1 VEAVEQIAATRSGL
15 LMCRARIALAA
26 RGRDVLK
33 EKRDQLME
41 EFRRVAD
48 VVLAGSGALDRA
60 AAQGRSA
67 LAMAEAAHGAEEV
80 MSIGLAARREIRLQA
95 RTTTVMGVRIADI
108 EYEPVGRPRTRRGYT
123 LAGSS
128 VYVDRA
134 AEEFESEIALIL
146 ELAAEELRL
155 RRLVNEIGTTTRR
168 VNALESVVIPR
179 LERERRSIQSI
190 LDERERQ
197 DHFRLKR
204 FMKRRA
210 ARIGES
216 Q

>member
-1 VEAVEQIAATRSGL
+1 MEQITATRSEL
-15 LMCRARIALAA
+15 LMCRARMALAV

-41 EFRRVAD
+41 EFRRVAA
-48 VVLAGSGALDRA
+48 VVLAGTGALDRA
-60 AAQGRSA
+60 ATRGRSA
-67 LAMAEAAHGAEEV
+67 LAMAESAHGAEEV
-80 MSIGLAARREIRLQA
+80 MSIGLAARREIPLRA

-108 EYEPVGRPRTRRGYT
+108 EYEPVGRSRTGRGYT

-128 VYVDRA
+128 AYVDRA

-155 RRLVNEIGTTTRR
+155 RRLVSEIGTTTRR

-179 LERERRSIQSI
+179 LERERRAIQSV

-204 FMKRRA
+204 FMARRA
-210 ARIGES
+210 VRIGES
-216 Q
+216 P

>member
-1 VEAVEQIAATRSGL
+1 MEQITATRTGL
-15 LMCRARIALAA
+15 LRCRTRISLAS

-60 AAQGRSA
+60 AIESRSA
-67 LAMAEAAHGAEEV
+67 LARAEAVHGAEEV
-80 MSIGLAARREIRLQA
+80 MSLGLATRREIPLKA
-95 RTTTVMGVRIADI
+95 RTATVMGVRIANI
-108 EYEPVGRPRTRRGYT
+108 EYESVGRPRIGRGYT

-128 VYVDRA
+128 AYVDRA
-134 AEEFESEIALIL
+134 AEGFESVVSLLL

-155 RRLVNEIGTTTRR
+155 RRLVDEIATTTRR
-168 VNALESVVIPR
+168 VNALESVVIPQ
-179 LERERRSIQSI
+179 LEREQRTIQSV

-204 FMKRRA
+204 YMARRA
-210 ARIGES
+210 ARAGVGP
-216 Q
+216 

>member
-1 VEAVEQIAATRSGL
+1 VEQITATRTGL
-15 LMCRARIALAA
+15 LRCRARIALAA

-60 AAQGRSA
+60 AAEGRSA
-67 LAMAEAAHGAEEV
+67 LALAEAAHGAEEV
-80 MSIGLAARREIRLQA
+80 MSLGLATRRDIGLHA
-95 RTTTVMGVRIADI
+95 RTTMVMGVRIADI
-108 EYEPVGRPRTRRGYT
+108 EYEPVGRPRTGRGYT

-134 AEEFESEIALIL
+134 AEEFESEVALLL

-155 RRLVNEIGTTTRR
+155 RRLVDEIGTTTRR
-168 VNALESVVIPR
+168 VNALESVVIPQ
-179 LERERRSIQSI
+179 LERERRTIQSI

-204 FMKRRA
+204 FITRRS
-210 ARIGES
+210 ARTGVLP
-216 Q
+216 

>member
-1 VEAVEQIAATRSGL
+1 MEQVTATRTGL
-15 LMCRARIALAA
+15 LRCRARITLAA

-60 AAQGRSA
+60 AAEGRAA
-67 LAMAEAAHGAEEV
+67 LARAEAVHGVEEV
-80 MSIGLAARREIRLQA
+80 LSLGLATRREIGLQA

-108 EYEPVGRPRTRRGYT
+108 QYEPVGRPTTGRGYT

-128 VYVDRA
+128 AYIDRA
-134 AEEFESEIALIL
+134 AAEYEAEISLIL

-155 RRLVNEIGTTTRR
+155 RRLVTEIGTTTRR
-168 VNALESVVIPR
+168 VNALESVVLPR
-179 LERERRSIQSI
+179 LESERRSIQSI

-204 FMKRRA
+204 YMTRRRA
-210 ARIGES
+210 RMEVAP
-216 Q
+216 

>member
-1 VEAVEQIAATRSGL
+1 MEQVTATRTGL
-15 LMCRARIALAA
+15 LRCRTRISLAV

-60 AAQGRSA
+60 AIESRSA
-67 LAMAEAAHGAEEV
+67 LARAEAVHGAEEV
-80 MSIGLAARREIRLQA
+80 MSLGLATRSEIPLKA
-95 RTTTVMGVRIADI
+95 RTATVMGVRIANI
-108 EYEPVGRPRTRRGYT
+108 EYEPVGRPRIGRGYT

-128 VYVDRA
+128 AYVDRA
-134 AEEFESEIALIL
+134 AEGFESVVSLLL

-155 RRLVNEIGTTTRR
+155 RRLVDEIATTTRR
-168 VNALESVVIPR
+168 VNALESVVIPQ
-179 LERERRSIQSI
+179 LEHEQRTIQSV

-204 FMKRRA
+204 YMARRA
-210 ARIGES
+210 ARAGAGP
-216 Q
+216 

>member
-1 VEAVEQIAATRSGL
+1 MEQITATRTGL
-15 LMCRARIALAA
+15 LRCRTRISLAA

-33 EKRDQLME
+33 EKRDQLTE

-60 AAQGRSA
+60 ATEGRSA
-67 LAMAEAAHGAEEV
+67 LARAEAAHGAEEV
-80 MSIGLAARREIRLQA
+80 LSLGLATRREIPLQA
-95 RTTTVMGVRIADI
+95 RTATVMGVRIANI
-108 EYEPVGRPRTRRGYT
+108 EYEPVGRPRIGRGYT

-128 VYVDRA
+128 AYIDRA
-134 AEEFESEIALIL
+134 AEEFESVVSLLL

-155 RRLVNEIGTTTRR
+155 RRLVDEIATTTRR
-168 VNALESVVIPR
+168 VNALESVVIPQ
-179 LERERRSIQSI
+179 LEHEQRTIQSV

-204 FMKRRA
+204 YMARRA
-210 ARIGES
+210 ARAEAGP
-216 Q
+216 

>member
-1 VEAVEQIAATRSGL
+1 MEQITATRTGL
-15 LMCRARIALAA
+15 LRCRTRISLAA

-60 AAQGRSA
+60 ATEGRSA
-67 LAMAEAAHGAEEV
+67 LARAEAAHGAEEV
-80 MSIGLAARREIRLQA
+80 MSLGLATRREIPLQA
-95 RTTTVMGVRIADI
+95 RTATVMGVRIANI
-108 EYEPVGRPRTRRGYT
+108 EYEPVGRPRIGRGYT

-128 VYVDRA
+128 AYIDRA
-134 AEEFESEIALIL
+134 AEGFESVVSLLL

-155 RRLVNEIGTTTRR
+155 RRLVDEIATTTRR
-168 VNALESVVIPR
+168 VNALESVVIPQ
-179 LERERRSIQSI
+179 LEHEQRTIQSV

-204 FMKRRA
+204 YMARRA
-210 ARIGES
+210 ARAEAGP
-216 Q
+216 

>member
-1 VEAVEQIAATRSGL
+1 MEQITATRTGL
-15 LMCRARIALAA
+15 LRCRTRISLAA

-60 AAQGRSA
+60 AVEGRSA
-67 LAMAEAAHGAEEV
+67 LARAEAIHGSEEV
-80 MSIGLAARREIRLQA
+80 MSLGLATRREIPLQA
-95 RTTTVMGVRIADI
+95 RTATVMGVRIANI
-108 EYEPVGRPRTRRGYT
+108 EYEPVGRPRIGRGYT

-128 VYVDRA
+128 AYIDRA
-134 AEEFESEIALIL
+134 AEGFESVVSLLL

-155 RRLVNEIGTTTRR
+155 RRLVDEIATTTRR
-168 VNALESVVIPR
+168 VNALESVVIPQ
-179 LERERRSIQSI
+179 LEREQRTIQSV

-204 FMKRRA
+204 YMARRT
-210 ARIGES
+210 ARAGAVS
-216 Q
+216 